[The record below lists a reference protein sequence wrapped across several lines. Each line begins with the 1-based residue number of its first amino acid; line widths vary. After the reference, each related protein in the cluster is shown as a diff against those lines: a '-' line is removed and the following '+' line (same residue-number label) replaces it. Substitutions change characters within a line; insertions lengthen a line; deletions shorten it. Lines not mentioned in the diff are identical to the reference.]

1 MAVLSYNPPVLDL
14 VVYAGDD
21 TFIPLNVSANSVG
34 VNLTGVHTAQIRKT
48 RDGELLGTFSIDTS
62 AANIGVIKLLLNSEV
77 ADTLINDDSV
87 AIETDYFGNELI
99 TAPMFRGVW
108 DWNYTVDTITRTL
121 VQGQITVIKDVTR

>member
-21 TFIPLNVSANSVG
+21 TFIPMTITANGEGINLVG
-34 VNLTGVHTAQIRKT
+34 THTAQIRKT
-48 RDGELLGTFSIDTS
+48 RDGEVLATFDIETS
-62 AANIGVIKLLLNSEV
+62 SANIGSIKLLLSSE
-77 ADTLINDDSV
+77 DSELLV
-87 AIETDYFGNELI
+87 EDSTIETDYFGNDLI